1 MASIIKQPNGRWR
14 ARYYDLAGKQQS
26 RSFLRKAEAKNWIDE
41 VSASI
46 VTGTYVDPSL
56 ARIRVSEW
64 CDLWLAGYAPR
75 ASTVRQA
82 KVHVKHIKAGLG
94 NYPLSAVKPST
105 VRVWVASLQ
114 AAGYADSTVYV
125 LYRRLSQIMAD
136 AVHDGVIS
144 RNPCS
149 RRTSPRTGQPRP
161 YVATTEQ
168 VWELYDAMPP
178 NLRPAVLL
186 GAFAGLRVSE
196 AAGLR
201 PEDVDFESGLITPAR
216 QYPDMPL
223 KSEAS
228 RTAIPIPLR
237 LAEMLKAAA
246 EAGAGRSFVT
256 NQIGQPIGPWMVER
270 EVRKHRGHIE
280 GLSDAFRFHDL
291 RHYFA
296 SLLIASGLDVK
307 VVQVRLRHASAMTTL
322 NTYGH
327 LWPDADQASRAVVET
342 ALR

>member
-1 MASIIKQPNGRWR
+1 MASIVKQPDGRWR
-14 ARYYDLAGKQQS
+14 ARYYDAEGKQQS
-26 RSFLRKAEAKNWIDE
+26 RRFRRRAEAKNWIDE
-41 VSASI
+41 INASI
-46 VTGTYVDPSL
+46 VTGTYVDPQL

-64 CDLWLAGYAPR
+64 CDLWLAGYTPR

-105 VRVWVASLQ
+105 VRIWVASLQ
-114 AAGYADSTVYV
+114 AAGYADGTVYV

-149 RRTSPRTGQPRP
+149 RRTSPRTGQQRP
-161 YVATTEQ
+161 YVATTDQ
-168 VWELYDAMPP
+168 VWALYDAMSP
-178 NLRPAVLL
+178 NLRPAALL

-196 AAGLR
+196 AVSLT
-201 PEDVDFESGLITPAR
+201 PDDVDFEVGIITPAR
-216 QYPDMPL
+216 QYPDVPL

-237 LAEMLKAAA
+237 LAGLLKAAA
-246 EAGAGRSFVT
+246 DAGAGESFVT
-256 NQIGQPIGPWMVER
+256 NQVGQPVGPWMVER
-270 EVRKHRGHIE
+270 EVRKQRGRID
-280 GLSDAFRFHDL
+280 GLSEAFRFHDL

-307 VVQVRLRHASAMTTL
+307 MVQVRLRHASAMTTL

-327 LWPDADQASRAVVET
+327 LWPDADQASRAVVDA